1 MSAAANENELT
12 STLHLGLRSVV
23 DGSADSALARFLSS
37 ASAEETEAYR
47 SIVASNGNTSMVFFH
62 RGPAKGSRYL
72 LEQEALLG
80 GVSIGRSKESDIFLD
95 DVTVSRT
102 HAKLGIGASGV
113 EVIDLGSLNGTY
125 VNNVLLSEKPLVSGD
140 EIQIGKFHMLFVSS
154 GTNSQTDLIEE
165 K

>member
-23 DGSADSALARFLSS
+23 DGSADNALARFLAGATSEEIQAYKTIA
-37 ASAEETEAYR
+37 ASD
-47 SIVASNGNTSMVFFH
+47 GNTSMIFFH

-72 LEQEALLG
+72 LEKSALLT

-95 DVTVSRT
+95 DVTVSRS
-102 HAKLGIGASGV
+102 HAKLTIGSSGV
-113 EVIDLGSLNGTY
+113 QIIDLGSLNGTY
-125 VNNVLLSEKPLVSGD
+125 VNNVSLNEKPLISGD

-154 GTNSQTDLIEE
+154 DSSSQTDLIEE